1 MIKHFMKFWPMH
13 LETYKKNK
21 WSTNE
26 KIIKALLNVVIYVNN
41 PKESFQ

>member
-13 LETYKKNK
+13 LEMHEKNK
-21 WSTNE
+21 WGTNE
-26 KIIKALLNVVIYVNN
+26 KIIMALLNVIIYVKN